1 MERVDG
7 GIYET
12 QPYLMTILSK
22 KFENVTNAMT
32 QTLLR
37 SARSGVINSARDF
50 SSGIT
55 LADGQQFMINDGL
68 PIHLGNI
75 NLAPEYALE
84 HFDDI
89 SPGDCFLTN
98 SPYAGNTHHADYT
111 IFAPV
116 FVDDEL
122 HFWVVNRAHQ
132 ADVGAPEPTTYLPEA
147 KSVYEEGPHFPA
159 VRVQE
164 DYDDND
170 DVIRLCTM
178 NIRAGEQ
185 QWYGDYRA
193 QVAAVRE
200 GERQLEDL
208 CEEYGVE
215 TITTFTNDWLQY
227 SENMMRSEIRSLADE
242 TLEYTAHHD
251 PIPEIAEEPVP
262 IHVEIDIRPEE
273 EYIVVDLTDN
283 VDNLDC
289 GFNLSRA
296 TTLACGYG
304 GVLQNVDSTVPPNF
318 GSFSRVDVEL
328 ASGTAVGEPDFPV
341 GTSAATTNFSAVLF
355 NAVQAAFGQLGEPY
369 GVAEGNSGVQATTPS
384 VSGTDSRN
392 GGEQFVNQI
401 IFAAGGG
408 PAAYGNDGWMTYT
421 TSVSCGV
428 VNRDSVEINEQKF
441 PILVRQHE
449 FQTDSAGAG
458 RWRGT
463 PSSITEFQPR
473 EDSVT
478 FSYVGN
484 GEHCPPQG
492 IRGGDEGSSARVSIV
507 SNDGE
512 ERRLPVITMEP
523 LEVQPGES
531 LVAENVGGGGYGD
544 PADRDPERVLEDV
557 RAGYVSIERARD
569 VYDVPVVETT
579 DGFTIEGTDK
589 DHGMDPVE
597 VAE

>member
-1 MERVDG
+1 MEHAAEG
-7 GIYET
+7 NYQT

-22 KFENVTNAMT
+22 KFENITNAMT

-55 LADGQQFMINDGL
+55 LGDGRQFMINDGL

-75 NLAPEYALE
+75 NLAPEYALD

-116 FVDDEL
+116 FVEEEIR
-122 HFWVVNRAHQ
+122 FWVVNRAHQ
-132 ADVGAPEPTTYLPEA
+132 ADVGAPEPTTYLPDA
-147 KSVYEEGPHFPA
+147 KTVYEEGPHFPA
-159 VRVQE
+159 VRIQE
-164 DYDDND
+164 DYEDRKDI
-170 DVIRLCTM
+170 VRLCKM

-200 GERQLEDL
+200 GERRLEEL
-208 CEEYGVE
+208 CDEYGVD
-215 TITTFTNDWLQY
+215 TVTTFTQDWLQY
-227 SENMMRSEIRSLADE
+227 SNEMMRSEIRALDDQ
-242 TLEYTAHHD
+242 TLEYTAQHD
-251 PIPEIAEEPVP
+251 PIPEITDEPVS
-262 IHVEIDIRPEE
+262 IHVEIDIQPDEE
-273 EYIVVDLTDN
+273 HITVDLTNN
-283 VDNLDC
+283 VENIEC

-304 GVLQNVDSTVPPNF
+304 GVLQNVDSVVPPNF
-318 GSFSRVDVEL
+318 GSFSRIDVQM
-328 ASGTAVGEPDFPV
+328 ANGTAVGDPEFPV

-355 NAVQAAFGQLGEPY
+355 NAVQAAFGQLGDPY

-384 VSGTDSRN
+384 ISGSDPRD
-392 GGEQFVNQI
+392 GEQFVNQI
-401 IFAAGGG
+401 ILAAGGG
-408 PAAYGNDGWMTYT
+408 PATHGTDGWMTYT

-441 PILVRQHE
+441 PILIRRHE

-458 RWRGT
+458 QWRGA

-473 EDSVT
+473 EGSIT

-484 GEHCPPQG
+484 GEYHPPQG
-492 IRGGDEGSSARVSIV
+492 IRGGKEGSPARVSII
-507 SNDGE
+507 SPDGDKQ
-512 ERRLPVITMEP
+512 RLPTITMEP
-523 LEVQPGES
+523 LEVDPGET

-544 PADRDPERVLEDV
+544 PKNRDPAAVLEDV
-557 RAGYVSIERARD
+557 RAGYVSVERARD
-569 VYDVPVVETT
+569 VYDVSIVETES
-579 DGFTIEGTDK
+579 GYTIEDTD
-589 DHGMDPVE
+589 DANASDALE
-597 VAE
+597 VAD